1 MVEASF
7 LEIDITALRNSNEL
21 RKIEID
27 IYQTLN
33 WRLNL
38 TTPMELAKLFLLY
51 ANSDFDFGP
60 ILINVNSYILVC
72 LIGKVKILH
81 INHFR
86 CRDFIAFH
94 WKCLHR
100 DSMSFLHLHCF
111 RSDEHAELQ
120 RIASLLP
127 VRITISTVTY

>member
-72 LIGKVKILH
+72 LIGKLKFCKLTTL
-81 INHFR
+81 
-86 CRDFIAFH
+86 D
-94 WKCLHR
+94 
-100 DSMSFLHLHCF
+100 
-111 RSDEHAELQ
+111 AE
-120 RIASLLP
+120 
-127 VRITISTVTY
+127 IS

>member
-72 LIGKVKILH
+72 LIGKLKSCKLTTL
-81 INHFR
+81 
-86 CRDFIAFH
+86 D
-94 WKCLHR
+94 
-100 DSMSFLHLHCF
+100 
-111 RSDEHAELQ
+111 AE
-120 RIASLLP
+120 
-127 VRITISTVTY
+127 IS